1 MTKAFSQLMLITAL
15 FAGGAG
21 AQSYP
26 LMAAAVNAPPAA
38 AVLPADRN
46 APVLA
51 PPRALPRMA
60 PELALET
67 YLARAQRQM
76 TQLGSYSDETVI
88 EADLPSTRQR
98 GRLQVRRTFSAPK
111 SLAFTALGF
120 VGDNFVKSN
129 VIVRLLQS
137 EVDHVEKGEGA
148 QTAINAEN
156 YKFKFKSEEQL
167 DGKLVYAY
175 ELKPR
180 RKRPGLFKGRIYV
193 DAYSGSLRRAEGAM
207 VKSPSFFI
215 KKIEFVQDYADVE
228 GFSLPVRL
236 HSVSRTRLVGSAIVD
251 ITHSNYQAR
260 SLAQLEPQSPPAI
273 PGSN

>member
-26 LMAAAVNAPPAA
+26 LMAAAVNAPPAV

-76 TQLGSYSDETVI
+76 AQLGSYSDETVI

-111 SLAFTALGF
+111 SLAFTAVGF

-148 QTAINAEN
+148 QTAINAGN

-175 ELKPR
+175 EVKPR

-260 SLAQLEPQSPPAI
+260 SLAQLEPQSPPAV

>member
-1 MTKAFSQLMLITAL
+1 MTKAFFQLMLITAL